1 MSDDLELDAPQ
12 PDGPPEN
19 GSKPR
24 RKRAK
29 KGPVTPP
36 HWGAGELPDQPIPVY
51 YGNSPEAPM
60 HFARCALCPSA
71 VTYQLSTTGA
81 GIIVVERLNM
91 DVFETLGIGANGIPI
106 CPHGH
111 GEMRLE
117 DENTLPVGDALA
129 QIAGEQQALFELS
142 KPFNFEDAWIAV
154 ADKAEEVKTIAG
166 IYERDAATAKQ
177 SKKDLEAAESTLRAM
192 IATLDDRRLQKARET
207 AQRAADAD
215 SLESLS
221 VRATAAGKVVD
232 VASLR
237 ALTVDERAALEA
249 EIATVQP

>member
-1 MSDDLELDAPQ
+1 MSDDLELDATQ
-12 PDGPPEN
+12 PDAPPEN

-29 KGPVTPP
+29 KDPVTPP
-36 HWGAGELPDQPIPVY
+36 HWQTSGDPVA
-51 YGNSPEAPM
+51 NDTPVHLAK
-60 HFARCALCPSA
+60 CAICITG
-71 VTYQLSTTGA
+71 VTYRLSASGA
-81 GIIVVERLNM
+81 GIIVVDRFEM
-91 DVFETLGIGANGIPI
+91 DPTETIGIGPNGIPI
-106 CPHGH
+106 CPYGH

-117 DENTLPVGDALA
+117 DEKTLPIGDALA
-129 QIAGEQQALFELS
+129 QVAGESQPALFELS

-154 ADKAEEVKTIAG
+154 AEKAEEVKTIAG

-192 IATLDDRRLQKARET
+192 IATLDDRRRQKAREA
-207 AQRAADAD
+207 AQRAEDAD
-215 SLESLS
+215 SLESLAA
-221 VRATAAGKVVD
+221 RATAAGKVVD

-249 EIATVQP
+249 EIAEVQP

>member
-12 PDGPPEN
+12 PDVPPEN
-19 GSKPR
+19 GSKPAR
-24 RKRAK
+24 RKRTK
-29 KGPVTPP
+29 KAAVTPP
-36 HWGAGELPDQPIPVY
+36 HWTNGDAPADESPV
-51 YGNSPEAPM
+51 
-60 HFARCALCPSA
+60 HLARCAECKA
-71 VTYQLSTTGA
+71 GVTYQLSANGF
-81 GIIVVERLNM
+81 GIIVVERFNM
-91 DVFETLGIGANGIPI
+91 DVFETLGMGANRIPL

-117 DENTLPVGDALA
+117 DENTLPIGEALA
-129 QIAGEQQALFELS
+129 QVAGESQPALFELS

-154 ADKAEEVKTIAG
+154 AEKAEEVKTIAG